1 LLKYLENRP
10 VLKQFVVVSKPG
22 RKVNVTIEI
31 YKKLMAN
38 LSPNR
43 LVSEFSLTIPLI
55 FSNGC
60 LYQPS
65 DVSKFLK
72 GGSLLCCIVI

>member
-1 LLKYLENRP
+1 
-10 VLKQFVVVSKPG
+10 VSKPG
-22 RKVNVTIEI
+22 RKVNVTVEI
-31 YKKLMAN
+31 YKRLVAS
-38 LSPNR
+38 LTPNR

-55 FSNGC
+55 FKEGC